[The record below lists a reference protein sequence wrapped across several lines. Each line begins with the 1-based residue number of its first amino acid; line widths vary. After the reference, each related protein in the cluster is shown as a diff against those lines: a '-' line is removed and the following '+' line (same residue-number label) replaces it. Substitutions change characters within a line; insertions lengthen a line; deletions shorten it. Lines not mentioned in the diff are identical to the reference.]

1 MISEV
6 NCYPQYLIEE
16 TIFNENYAVIS
27 ITDSKFD
34 RDGMAKI
41 VGTNNILRLQFLDI
55 EEPCEN
61 IEYTSFTEEMGQKVA
76 EFINELHK
84 TTKEIKLVIHCRM
97 GASRSPAL
105 SLYVKALT
113 GCEFPGEYLA
123 TKPNL
128 LVIKTMEKISGLK
141 IDIPEQNKDND
152 KIIFISKIKVN

>member
-27 ITDSKFD
+27 VTDSKFD
-34 RDGMAKI
+34 KDGMAKI

-55 EEPCEN
+55 EEPLQN
-61 IEYTSFTEEMGQKVA
+61 IEYSSFTEEMGLKVQD
-76 EFINELHK
+76 FVKSLNESDK
-84 TTKEIKLVIHCRM
+84 DIKLVIHCRM

-105 SLYVKALT
+105 SLYVKTLT
-113 GCEFPGEYLA
+113 GCDFPGEVWA

-128 LVIKTMEKISGLK
+128 LVLKTMEKLSGLK
-141 IDIPEQNKDND
+141 IDIPEPTHDFTGIA
-152 KIIFISKIKVN
+152 IIPKIKVK